1 MKAKVPVD
9 IALDMEEDLPLNK
22 GVENHLFRIVQE
34 AISNTL
40 RHAKATKMDIVLQRR
55 GDTVR
60 LGIRDN
66 GIGFDTLTQIKKQ
79 ASYGMTNMEE
89 RVNELGGSLNIAS
102 APGKGTRIEIR
113 VPLMAEGGQR
123 YGGQAMIR
131 VLLVDDHEMVRIG
144 LAAVL
149 GTEAGIEVVGE
160 AGNGNEGLRLAREYS
175 PDVVLMDLVM
185 DGMDGIETTRR
196 LMEEMPECRVIVL
209 TSFLDDEK
217 MYPVIEAGA
226 FSYLLKT
233 SRASEIADAIRA
245 AARGQ
250 SVLESQVAS
259 KMMNRFRRPQQVAA
273 QPHEDLTEREMEV
286 LS

>member
-1 MKAKVPVD
+1 MV
-9 IALDMEEDLPLNK
+9 
-22 GVENHLFRIVQE
+22 
-34 AISNTL
+34 
-40 RHAKATKMDIVLQRR
+40 
-55 GDTVR
+55 
-60 LGIRDN
+60 
-66 GIGFDTLTQIKKQ
+66 
-79 ASYGMTNMEE
+79 
-89 RVNELGGSLNIAS
+89 
-102 APGKGTRIEIR
+102 
-113 VPLMAEGGQR
+113 
-123 YGGQAMIR
+123 R

-149 GTEAGIEVVGE
+149 GTEEGIEVVGE
-160 AGNGNEGLRLAREYS
+160 AGNGLDGLRLAREYS

-259 KMMNRFRRPQQVAA
+259 KMMNRFRRPPQVAS
-273 QPHEDLTEREMEV
+273 QPHEDLTDREMEV
-286 LS
+286 LKLIALGKSNQEIADDLFIGIKTVKYHLTNLFGKLSVEDRTQAAIYAHRNGLAD

>member
-1 MKAKVPVD
+1 MK
-9 IALDMEEDLPLNK
+9 EDN
-22 GVENHLFRIVQE
+22 V
-34 AISNTL
+34 A
-40 RHAKATKMDIVLQRR
+40 
-55 GDTVR
+55 
-60 LGIRDN
+60 
-66 GIGFDTLTQIKKQ
+66 
-79 ASYGMTNMEE
+79 
-89 RVNELGGSLNIAS
+89 
-102 APGKGTRIEIR
+102 
-113 VPLMAEGGQR
+113 
-123 YGGQAMIR
+123 R

-149 GTEAGIEVVGE
+149 GTEEGIEVVGE
-160 AGNGNEGLRLAREYS
+160 AGNGMDGLRFAREYK

-185 DGMDGIETTRR
+185 EGMDGIETTRR
-196 LMEEMPECRVIVL
+196 IMEEMPDCRVIVL

-259 KMMNRFRRPQQVAA
+259 KMMNRFRRPA
-273 QPHEDLTEREMEV
+273 QTTALPHEELTEREMEV
-286 LS
+286 LQLIAQGKSNQEVADELFIGIKTVKYHLTNLFGKLGVEDRTQAAIYAHRHGLAE